1 MSSHSSL
8 PIPRSALRWCA
19 ALAAALVLGAAVPAH
34 ALPGGGK
41 TPRSITEA
49 QSNLPPVLK
58 GVDVEERL
66 GELLPPGVEF
76 TDATG
81 QGVKLGQ
88 VLAKGKPVVLTLV
101 YYTCPQL
108 CNLVINGQVKAMQE
122 AGLELGRDFEA
133 VTVSVDPSD
142 APAQSLERRR
152 RHLQALGKP
161 ETAPWHFL
169 TGSEENIRKL
179 ADALGFKYTYDE
191 STKQY
196 AHPAVVH
203 VITPEGSISRY
214 LYGTSFPAQ
223 DFRLALL
230 EAAGG
235 RVGTSFDRIILSCFK
250 YDTAQRRYGFYIF
263 GFLRLGALLVFGML
277 STMLIYFWRRE
288 LKKGAAA

>member
-1 MSSHSSL
+1 MSSHPFL
-8 PIPRSALRWCA
+8 PIPRSLWGAVLA
-19 ALAAALVLGAAVPAH
+19 AAALVLAAVPAH

-41 TPRSITEA
+41 TPRSIAEA
-49 QSNLPPVLK
+49 QSDLPPVLK

-66 GELLPPGVEF
+66 GELLPPGLEF
-76 TDATG
+76 TDASG
-81 QGVKLGQ
+81 QSVKLGQ
-88 VLAKGKPVVLTLV
+88 VLSKGKPVVLTLV
-101 YYTCPQL
+101 YYSCPQL
-108 CNLVINGQVKAMQE
+108 CNLVINAEVKAMQE

-133 VTVSVDPSD
+133 VTVSVDPKDS
-142 APAQSLERRR
+142 PAQSLERRR

-169 TGSEENIRKL
+169 TGTEENIRKL
-179 ADALGFKYTYDE
+179 ADAVGFKYTYDE
-191 STKQY
+191 GTRQY
-196 AHPAVVH
+196 AHPAVLN

-214 LYGTSFPAQ
+214 LYGTSFPAK

-263 GFLRLGALLVFGML
+263 GFLRLGALMVFAML
-277 STMLIYFWRRE
+277 STTLIYFWRRE

>member
-1 MSSHSSL
+1 MFSCSL
-8 PIPRSALRWCA
+8 HLPSRASWGVL
-19 ALAAALVLGAAVPAH
+19 LAAALVFGAAVPAR

-41 TPRSITEA
+41 TPQSIIDA
-49 QSNLPPVLK
+49 QSDRPPVLK
-58 GVDVEERL
+58 GVDVEEHL
-66 GELLPPGVEF
+66 GEMLPRQLEFIDSAGQTVTLGNLLSK
-76 TDATG
+76 D
-81 QGVKLGQ
+81 
-88 VLAKGKPVVLTLV
+88 KPVVMTLV

-108 CNLVINGQVKAMQE
+108 CNLVINAQVKAMQE
-122 AGLELGRDFEA
+122 VGLELGKDFEA
-133 VTVSVDPSD
+133 VTLSIDPKD

-152 RHLQALGKP
+152 RHLQAMGQP

-169 TGSEENIRKL
+169 TGNEENIRKL
-179 ADALGFKYTYDE
+179 ADVLGFRYTYDE

-203 VITPEGSISRY
+203 IITPEGSISRY
-214 LYGTSFPAQ
+214 LYGTSFPAK

-263 GFLRLGALLVFGML
+263 GFLRLGALIVFGLL
-277 STMLIYFWRRE
+277 SAMLIYFWRRE